1 MLSDLYELASRLSY
15 FLWGSM
21 PDKELFEL
29 AASGKLSDPA
39 VMASQTRRLLADDR
53 AESFVKN
60 FTTQWLSIT
69 KAKTVNIN
77 RDLFPRFLYTVHL
90 GERRGQEQ
98 LFRPTIRDY
107 MIEETIGFVGEL
119 IKNNASVMN
128 IVESDFAYLNEPLAV
143 HYGVDGVYGLK
154 HRPVRIKPEHRLGGL
169 LTHGSVLVGNSTGS
183 APHTIYRAVWLREA
197 ILGDEVKPPPAEVPA
212 LADSAGDS
220 AEESVMIKD
229 LLALHRTKES
239 CADCHV
245 RLDPWGIPFERYS
258 AIGKFQ
264 PMVPKD
270 GTRVRGFSLKAD
282 KTLDGYNKYLKK
294 LFNIEV
300 DASARVPHGPEVD
313 GMPELKR
320 YLIKNRK
327 KDIVKN
333 VIRRLMTYGIGR
345 ELTYR
350 DRFEV
355 EKLQKQAKEDEYK
368 LQDMIVSICQSPT
381 FTGIKPKE

>member
-1 MLSDLYELASRLSY
+1 
-15 FLWGSM
+15 
-21 PDKELFEL
+21 
-29 AASGKLSDPA
+29 
-39 VMASQTRRLLADDR
+39 MATS
-53 AESFVKN
+53 
-60 FTTQWLSIT
+60 
-69 KAKTVNIN
+69 
-77 RDLFPRFLYTVHL
+77 
-90 GERRGQEQ
+90 
-98 LFRPTIRDY
+98 
-107 MIEETIGFVGEL
+107 
-119 IKNNASVMN
+119 
-128 IVESDFAYLNEPLAV
+128 
-143 HYGVDGVYGLK
+143 
-154 HRPVRIKPEHRLGGL
+154 
-169 LTHGSVLVGNSTGS
+169 
-183 APHTIYRAVWLREA
+183 
-197 ILGDEVKPPPAEVPA
+197 

-220 AEESVMIKD
+220 AEESVTIKD

-300 DASARVPHGPEVD
+300 DASARVPHGPMVN